1 MTAPNPGRMT
11 DLDLAVLRE
20 STAPDLPS
28 DAALAS
34 WASAALGDGVPAA
47 LAIRLVDADESER
60 LNHEYR
66 GKAKPTNVLS
76 FPAELP
82 GAVVAELPARPLG
95 DLVLCAPLVA
105 VEAEEQGKPLEHHWA
120 HLVVHGVLHLR
131 GYDHESTEEAVIM
144 EALEVELLAGLRIPD
159 PYRVQGD

>member
-1 MTAPNPGRMT
+1 MT

-34 WASAALGDGVPAA
+34 WASSALGDDAPAA
-47 LAIRLVDADESER
+47 LAIRLVDAEESQR
-60 LNHEYR
+60 LNHDYR

-76 FPAELP
+76 FPTELP
-82 GAVVAELPARPLG
+82 GAVLDELPARPLG

-105 VEAEEQGKPLEHHWA
+105 AEAEEQGKPLEDHWA

-131 GYDHESTEEAVIM
+131 GYDHESAEEAEIM
-144 EALEVELLAGLRIPD
+144 EALEIELLAGLQIPD
-159 PYRVQGD
+159 PYRVRDD